1 MYFYKLPEEKN
12 MSFNRIKAMMFHE
25 IFITRHSFEI
35 FNDIILFP
43 LFSIIVFGYMTLYLV
58 GSTGKIIA
66 DQVLSGII
74 LWQVISIA
82 QYSVGVSCLWDV
94 WSRNLTNIFI
104 SPISIK
110 EYLTFFAISGTIKG
124 FIVLLLSSIL
134 AFFVFHLNMLSMG
147 LINMFLMFINLA
159 VFGFSFG
166 VVMLGLIIR
175 FGTRVAAFAWGLI
188 NVFQPLMAVI
198 YPVAI
203 LPQPFRSISFLFAPT
218 YVFEAMRKSLNGQN
232 IISDIESAVALNI
245 LFLIGAVIFFR
256 YMFAKSKETG
266 QFARLE
272 G

>member
-1 MYFYKLPEEKN
+1 

-35 FNDIILFP
+35 FNDIIIFP

-66 DQVLSGII
+66 DQVLAGMI
-74 LWQVISIA
+74 LWQVINIA
-82 QYSVGVSCLWDV
+82 QYSVGVGCLWDV

-104 SPISIK
+104 SPIKIK
-110 EYLTFFAISGTIKG
+110 EYLFFFAISGTVKG
-124 FIVLLLSSIL
+124 FITLMLASTLS
-134 AFFVFHLNMLSMG
+134 FFVFRLNMFSMG
-147 LINMFLMFINLA
+147 PINMFLIFINLV

-166 VVMLGLIIR
+166 VVMLGLIFR

-188 NVFQPLMAVI
+188 NIFQPLMAVI

-203 LPQPFRSISFLFAPT
+203 LPQPFRSIAYLLAPT
-218 YVFEAMRKSLNGQN
+218 HVFEAMRKSLNGQS
-232 IISDIESAVALNI
+232 ITLDIGYAVILNI
-245 LFLIGAVIFFR
+245 LFLVGAVIFFR
-256 YMFAKSKETG
+256 YMFAKSRETG